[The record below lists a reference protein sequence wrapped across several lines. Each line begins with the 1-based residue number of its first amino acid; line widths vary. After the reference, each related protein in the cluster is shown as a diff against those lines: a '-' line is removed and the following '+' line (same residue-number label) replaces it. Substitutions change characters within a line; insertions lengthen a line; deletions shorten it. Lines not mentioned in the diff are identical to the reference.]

1 MGICPT
7 IRLGVSQERLSFNV
21 VMFKGAIFASKSI
34 IGIKRLFGLS
44 ELLSLKSDEG
54 EKSSVS
60 TNPLFG
66 VGELFAGS
74 KIIFSLTIFF
84 CSFSFG
90 FIAVEVLKFIG
101 EVVLTALAITGLFKR
116 KLLSRSGVGADVI
129 SGWLVFEIIGKD
141 DEMLCTALLLA
152 LISFGFVSTL
162 VVSLG
167 LSKVA
172 SESFRKILLLE
183 EVVVLLLVLDS

>member
-1 MGICPT
+1 M
-7 IRLGVSQERLSFNV
+7 
-21 VMFKGAIFASKSI
+21 
-34 IGIKRLFGLS
+34 
-44 ELLSLKSDEG
+44 
-54 EKSSVS
+54 
-60 TNPLFG
+60 
-66 VGELFAGS
+66 
-74 KIIFSLTIFF
+74 
-84 CSFSFG
+84 
-90 FIAVEVLKFIG
+90 
-101 EVVLTALAITGLFKR
+101 
-116 KLLSRSGVGADVI
+116 I